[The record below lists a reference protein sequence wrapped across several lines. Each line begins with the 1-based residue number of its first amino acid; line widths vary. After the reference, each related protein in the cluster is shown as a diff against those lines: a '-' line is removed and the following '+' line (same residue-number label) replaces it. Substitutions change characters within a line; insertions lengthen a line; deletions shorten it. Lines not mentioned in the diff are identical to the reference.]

1 MGRLQLLNKASSVS
15 LSWICCSISFAIF
28 LSQNDKDNLRKEKL
42 AYEMGKYKKTLFT
55 TTMCY
60 TLTIIIIFSKRDPVF
75 HLGRPCVPPRN
86 SDKIYVCLYM
96 QAIFRGIYFSSEI
109 HEVAR
114 QAHIL
119 LKYAYKW
126 QL

>member
-15 LSWICCSISFAIF
+15 LSWICCSISFAVF

-60 TLTIIIIFSKRDPVF
+60 HVQVK
-75 HLGRPCVPPRN
+75 RPCVPPRN
-86 SDKIYVCLYM
+86 SDKIYVCVYM
-96 QAIFRGIYFSSEI
+96 QAIFRGIYFSSEV
-109 HEVAR
+109 HKVAR

-119 LKYAYKW
+119 LKYAY
-126 QL
+126 